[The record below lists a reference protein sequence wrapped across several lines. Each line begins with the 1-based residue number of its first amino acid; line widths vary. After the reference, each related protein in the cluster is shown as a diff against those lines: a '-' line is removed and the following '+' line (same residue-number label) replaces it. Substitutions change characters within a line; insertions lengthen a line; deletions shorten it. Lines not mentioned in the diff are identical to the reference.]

1 MTRTQ
6 LRAAAQFRATP
17 RRRMDAE
24 LWLERVLA
32 EWQLQAGLAGR
43 WLASAER
50 HFRHDDELTL
60 TAEYDQDLRLF
71 SVEVWRGGARLY
83 GLDDLLD

>member
-6 LRAAAQFRATP
+6 LRTAALFRATP

-24 LWLERVLA
+24 LWLERILA
-32 EWQLQAGLAGR
+32 DWHLQAGLAGR

-50 HFRHDDELTL
+50 HLGHEDELTL

-71 SVEVWRGGARLY
+71 SFEVWRAGARVY